1 MSKEN
6 IIKKKLNP
14 STSKV
19 SNNKLSGRVNINHLL
34 ARVKEQQKK
43 ENKITLIYI
52 SLFTV
57 IIFGIGIVVS
67 L

>member
-1 MSKEN
+1 MSKKN
-6 IIKKKLNP
+6 IIKEKLNP

-34 ARVKEQQKK
+34 ARVKEEQKK
-43 ENKITLIYI
+43 ENKRTLIYI
-52 SLFTV
+52 SVFTV

>member
-1 MSKEN
+1 MSKED

-34 ARVKEQQKK
+34 ARVKEEQKK
-43 ENKITLIYI
+43 ENKTTLIYI
-52 SLFTV
+52 SVFTV

>member
-34 ARVKEQQKK
+34 ARVKEEQKK
-43 ENKITLIYI
+43 ENKRTLIYI
-52 SLFTV
+52 SVFTV
-57 IIFGIGIVVS
+57 IILGIGIVVS

>member
-1 MSKEN
+1 MSKED

-19 SNNKLSGRVNINHLL
+19 SNNKLFGRVNINHLL
-34 ARVKEQQKK
+34 ARVKEEQKK
-43 ENKITLIYI
+43 ENKRTLIYI
-52 SLFTV
+52 SVFTV

>member
-34 ARVKEQQKK
+34 ARVKEEQKK
-43 ENKITLIYI
+43 ENKRTLIYI
-52 SLFTV
+52 SVFTV

>member
-1 MSKEN
+1 MSKKN
-6 IIKKKLNP
+6 IIKEKLNP

-34 ARVKEQQKK
+34 ARVKEEQKK
-43 ENKITLIYI
+43 ENKTTLIYI
-52 SLFTV
+52 SVFTV